1 MTKSVHI
8 LVVDDDARI
17 CNLLVRYLGK
27 EGYKMSAVNSGA
39 EMHRFLER
47 ETPDLV
53 ILDLILPDVDGL
65 DLARELRSVP
75 GTGVIMLTAKAD
87 TVEKIIGLETGADD
101 YIAKPFDNRELLA
114 RVRSV
119 LRRIKSHQ
127 NAPEVNLHSGHIAHF
142 ADWVFD
148 LTAYELTSPKGEPVT
163 LTSYEYKLLSALVL
177 SSNRVL
183 KRDHLMDL
191 IAEREWNPDD
201 RSIDV
206 LIGKLRKKLE
216 RDPQDPVLIKTMRG
230 TGYKFTAQVVLKKD
244 E

>member
-1 MTKSVHI
+1 MDNSVHI
-8 LVVDDDARI
+8 LVVDDDERI
-17 CNLLVRYLGK
+17 CNLLSRYLSR
-27 EGYKMSAVNSGA
+27 EGYKINTVNSGA
-39 EMHRFLER
+39 EMRRHMEK

-53 ILDLILPDVDGL
+53 ILDLILPDTDGL
-65 DLARELRSVP
+65 DLARELRNIP
-75 GTGVIMLTAKAD
+75 ELGIIILTGKGD

-119 LRRIKSHQ
+119 LRRSKSNQSNSQVEIK
-127 NAPEVNLHSGHIAHF
+127 SGHIALF
-142 ADWVFD
+142 ADWIFD
-148 LTAYELTSPKGEPVT
+148 LTAYELTSPSGEPVT

-177 SSNRVL
+177 SNNRVL

-206 LIGKLRKKLE
+206 LVGKLRKKLE
-216 RDPQDPVLIKTMRG
+216 TNPGDPTLIKTIRS
-230 TGYKFTAQVVLKKD
+230 TGYKFTAQVTFKKD
-244 E
+244 I